1 MEVEDNTQLSF
12 WRKKSKDLA
21 TNLPRRNLSLFN
33 SRLGSAEEKPN
44 ERRFNVHFVY
54 IYKRESLFWNGNL
67 SIGIVL
73 SPFYPNLSFRW
84 QPLRHD
90 LLRNAVWVKVTP
102 FFTVTRKTSGAM
114 PNGFVIKDFQV
125 EQTGNNWTISL
136 LPAKCGSPLP
146 LLAVVDALKGNSSK
160 DKATYT
166 AKGLTSNVQITRI
179 QKASPRV
186 RGTFEIEYN
195 GKVLRGGW
203 NWWENIDL
211 S

>member
-1 MEVEDNTQLSF
+1 M
-12 WRKKSKDLA
+12 
-21 TNLPRRNLSLFN
+21 
-33 SRLGSAEEKPN
+33 
-44 ERRFNVHFVY
+44 
-54 IYKRESLFWNGNL
+54 
-67 SIGIVL
+67 
-73 SPFYPNLSFRW
+73 
-84 QPLRHD
+84 
-90 LLRNAVWVKVTP
+90 TP

-146 LLAVVDALKGNSSK
+146 LLAVVDALEGNSSK

-166 AKGLTSNVQITRI
+166 VKGLTSNVQITRI

-195 GKVLRGGW
+195 GKVLRGG
-203 NWWENIDL
+203 
-211 S
+211 

>member
-1 MEVEDNTQLSF
+1 MIS
-12 WRKKSKDLA
+12 
-21 TNLPRRNLSLFN
+21 
-33 SRLGSAEEKPN
+33 
-44 ERRFNVHFVY
+44 
-54 IYKRESLFWNGNL
+54 YKRN
-67 SIGIVL
+67 
-73 SPFYPNLSFRW
+73 PNLSFRR

-90 LLRNAVWVKVTP
+90 LLRNAVLVKVRP

-146 LLAVVDALKGNSSK
+146 LLAVVDALEGNSSK

-166 AKGLTSNVQITRI
+166 VKRLTSNVQITRI

-195 GKVLRGGW
+195 GKVLRGG
-203 NWWENIDL
+203 
-211 S
+211 